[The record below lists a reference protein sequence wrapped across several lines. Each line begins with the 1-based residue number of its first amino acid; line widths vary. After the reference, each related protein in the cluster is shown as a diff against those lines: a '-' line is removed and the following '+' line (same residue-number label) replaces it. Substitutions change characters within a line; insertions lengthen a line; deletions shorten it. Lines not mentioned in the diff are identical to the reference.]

1 MRILIT
7 AGPTRERIDP
17 VRFISNRSSGKMGYA
32 IAQSARQRGHQVK
45 LVSGPVHLPVPEGV
59 ERIMVESAGEML
71 AAVNAGLIACDVL
84 IMAAAV
90 ADWKP
95 AAASSQKLKKAD
107 AASTLELVRTPDIL
121 QTIMPLKNGKIFVGF
136 AAETENLHQEA
147 RRKMAAKQL
156 DLMVANDVS
165 RADAGFEVDTNQVVF
180 FTPDGN
186 SRELPLM
193 SKAAVAD
200 EIMAWVESAY
210 NAGPVGAPHS
220 TI

>member
-32 IAQSARQRGHQVK
+32 IAQSARQRGHQVV
-45 LVSGPVHLPVPEGV
+45 LISGPVHLPVPEGV
-59 ERIMVESAGEML
+59 ERSFVESAEEML
-71 AAVNAGLIACDVL
+71 AAVKVKLPSCDVL

-95 AAASSQKLKKAD
+95 AAVSSQKLKKAG
-107 AASTLELVRTPDIL
+107 APATLDLVRTPDIL
-121 QTIMPLKNGKIFVGF
+121 QTIMPLKGGKIFVGF

-147 RRKMAAKQL
+147 RRKLAAKQL
-156 DLMVANDVS
+156 DLIVANDVS
-165 RADAGFEVDTNQVVF
+165 RADAGFEVDTNQVTLL
-180 FTPDGN
+180 TPDGN

-193 SKAAVAD
+193 SKADVAC
-200 EIMAWVESAY
+200 EIMAWVESACE
-210 NAGPVGAPHS
+210 AQ
-220 TI
+220 TR

>member
-32 IAQSARQRGHQVK
+32 LAQAARQRGHQVK
-45 LVSGPVHLPVPEGV
+45 LVSGPVHLAVPEGV
-59 ERIMVESAGEML
+59 ERVFVESAGEML
-71 AAVNAGLIACDVL
+71 DAVEAGLAVCDVL

-95 AAASSQKLKKAD
+95 AVVSPQKMKKAGASS
-107 AASTLELVRTPDIL
+107 TLDLVRTPDIL
-121 QTIMPLKNGKIFVGF
+121 QTILPLKGGKIFVGF

-147 RRKMAAKQL
+147 RRKLAAKQL
-156 DLMVANDVS
+156 DLIVANDVS
-165 RADAGFEVDTNQVVF
+165 RVDAGFEVDTNQVIL
-180 FTPDGN
+180 FTPDGL

-193 SKAAVAD
+193 DKAAVAD

-210 NAGPVGAPHS
+210 KSSAALKSG
-220 TI
+220 I